1 MKRGSESI
9 LALAAAALV
18 IGALLYF
25 LDGNTAQTEHAD
37 GGSVTEAVAAAAAGA
52 RVLPTDPKLKVEPK

>member
-1 MKRGSESI
+1 MKRDSKSI
-9 LALAAAALV
+9 LALAIAALLV
-18 IGALLYF
+18 SALLYF

-37 GGSVTEAVAAAAAGA
+37 GGSVTEAVAVATGA

>member
-18 IGALLYF
+18 VGALLYF
-25 LDGNTAQTEHAD
+25 LDGNTAQTEHTD
-37 GGSVTEAVAAAAAGA
+37 GGSVTEAVAAAAGA